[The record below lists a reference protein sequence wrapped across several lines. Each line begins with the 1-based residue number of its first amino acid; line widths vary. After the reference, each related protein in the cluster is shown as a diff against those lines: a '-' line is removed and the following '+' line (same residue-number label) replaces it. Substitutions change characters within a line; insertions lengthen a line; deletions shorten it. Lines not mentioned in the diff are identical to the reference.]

1 MRRKSAL
8 ASLAAAALL
17 AAGCDRNATAPAEGA
32 LESADVALLAEEL
45 DALTGVALSSQI
57 GSFLLFSEAP
67 ATAAPLPV
75 DRSFTTTRQCPGGGS
90 VTVAGTVKGETDRA
104 TRSLSLETNATRTEN
119 ACAIPTRRAGGATLT
134 VTGNPNVA
142 IRGVHKA
149 VNGQPSGPQTVTHKG
164 AFSWSSSDGRSGSCA
179 LDLVSTVDFAAL
191 TYSVKGTLCGQTVD
205 VTKKGVQPE
214 R

>member
-8 ASLAAAALL
+8 AVLAAAALF
-17 AAGCDRNATAPAEGA
+17 AAGCEKNATAPVEGTLA
-32 LESADVALLAEEL
+32 SADAAMLAEEL
-45 DALTGVALSSQI
+45 DAITGVALSTQI
-57 GSFLLFSEAP
+57 GSFMLFASAP
-67 ATAAPLPV
+67 GNAAPLPV

-90 VTVAGTVKGETDRA
+90 VTVAGTTKGEMDRA

-134 VTGNPNVA
+134 LTGNPNVA
-142 IRGVHKA
+142 IRAVHKVA
-149 VNGQPSGPQTVTHKG
+149 NGEPSGPQTVTQKG
-164 AFSWSSSDGRSGSCA
+164 AFRWSSSDGRSGSC
-179 LDLVSTVDFAAL
+179 TVDLTSTLDFASQ

-205 VTKKGVQPE
+205 VTKKGARPG